1 MKLAIVT
8 THPIQYNA
16 PWFKMLA
23 AEPGI
28 EVKVFYTWEQSQ
40 QAAKYDPG
48 FGKQIEWDIPLL
60 DGYEYTFVK
69 NTSKDPGS
77 HHYKGIVN
85 PNLNKE
91 IEGWGAKAVLVFGW
105 PFKSHLSCMKF
116 FKGKIPVLFR
126 GDSTLLDEQGALK
139 FFIKKQILRYVY
151 SHIDY
156 ALYVGS
162 NSKAY
167 FKEYGIK
174 EHQLVFVPHA
184 IDNERFKAGNVNIA
198 ELEKLKG
205 KLGIKDDTFVILFA
219 GKFIPKK
226 DPFFM
231 LRLAE
236 ELDGENYRFIL
247 VGNGE
252 LEEELKASAMKDNR
266 IKFLGFQN
274 QTKMPLIYSMSDMY
288 VLPSK
293 GPNETWGLAINEAM
307 ASNNFIITTSKVGC
321 AVDLVKNNRNGII
334 VEPGDAKTAAGYITG
349 VSGDTAA
356 KTVAEQ
362 VNTELLRTFSYQA
375 LVKNT
380 KELLYKIG

>member
-40 QAAKYDPG
+40 NAAKYDPG

-85 PNLNKE
+85 PDLNKV
-91 IEGWGAKAVLVFGW
+91 IESWGAGAVLVFGW
-105 PFKSHLSCMKF
+105 PFKSHLSCMKY

-126 GDSTLLDEQGALK
+126 GDSTLLDGQGAFKYL
-139 FFIKKQILRYVY
+139 IKKQILRYVY

-174 EHQLVFVPHA
+174 DHQLVFVPHA
-184 IDNERFKAGNVNIA
+184 IDNERFKAGNINTA

-205 KLGIKDDTFVILFA
+205 ELGIKDDTFVILFA

-226 DPFFM
+226 DPFFL

-236 ELDGENYRFIL
+236 EVRGENYRFVL
-247 VGNGE
+247 VGNGG
-252 LEEELKASAMKDNR
+252 LEEDLKAQGIKDNR
-266 IKFLGFQN
+266 VKFLGFQN
-274 QTKMPLIYSMSDMY
+274 QTKMPYIYKLSDMY

-321 AVDLVKNNRNGII
+321 AVDLVENNRNGIVI
-334 VEPGDAKTAAGYITG
+334 EPGDVKTAAAYIKR
-349 VSGDTAA
+349 VSENTDAKAA
-356 KTVAEQ
+356 AIK
-362 VNTELLRTFSYQA
+362 VNTELLKTFSYQA
-375 LVKNT
+375 LVANI
-380 KELLYKIG
+380 KELILKIG